1 MSEFSLTIEE
11 LKPYCKDFNQA
22 QLQQALQICLEYRLT
37 PVKRQIH
44 IEKRWTKNGDI
55 ISPLV
60 TIDGL
65 RGIAERSDKY
75 EGQVGPFWCGD
86 DGKWVD
92 VWLKNTP
99 PVAAKVGVH
108 KRGFRDALYA
118 VAKFEEYKQTYTDKT
133 TKKVT
138 LGGVWGKMPDLMVA
152 KCAEALALRRAF
164 PDELGGLY
172 TKEEMAQAASNGTAT
187 ADTPE
192 PAPAAQSQG
201 ITPSSFSMAGEPD
214 PANPFT
220 NSEDRKAWM
229 VDVKAQLD
237 EVEDEEGLEA
247 WLAEHGGHLKWLG
260 NFQLKAMNEQ
270 INNKRAKISNA
281 AFDRAAKEKAQ

>member
-1 MSEFSLTIEE
+1 MTEFSITIDE
-11 LKPYCKDFNQA
+11 LRPYCKGFNDKE
-22 QLQQALQICLEYRLT
+22 LQQAQQICLEYRLT

-44 IEKRWTKNGDI
+44 IEKRWTKNGDV

-75 EGQVGPFWCGD
+75 EGQVGPLWCGK

-92 VWLKNTP
+92 VWLENTP
-99 PVAAKVGVH
+99 PLAAKVGVH
-108 KRGFRDALYA
+108 KKGFRDALYA

-133 TKKVT
+133 TKKT
-138 LGGVWGKMPDLMVA
+138 MLGGVWGKMPDLMVA

-172 TKEEMAQAASNGTAT
+172 TKEEMAQASNGTAT
-187 ADTPE
+187 SDTPE
-192 PAPAAQSQG
+192 PAEQPAGQPQG
-201 ITPSSFSMAGEPD
+201 ITPSTFSMAGEHD

-229 VDVKAQLD
+229 VDVKGQLD
-237 EVEDEEGLEA
+237 LVEDEEGLAA
-247 WLAEHGGHLKWLG
+247 WLAEHGGHMKWLG
-260 NFQLKAMNEQ
+260 TFQLKAMNEQ
-270 INNKRAKISNA
+270 INNKRAAIGNA
-281 AFDRAAKEKAQ
+281 AFDRKAKV